1 MQLYKKNYIFATAK
15 KTAQVESFFR
25 THKYLVDHLGE
36 PIPRLLM
43 DQIDWSHPLIGIKGT
58 RGVGKTTFLLQYAK
72 KYFNVDK
79 RDCLYV
85 NLNHFYFAV
94 TSITDFARKFVELG
108 GKTLLLDQVYKFPGW
123 TRELRICRELFPELK
138 IVFAGSTVMS
148 LEEDTDIT
156 PIVNV
161 YNLRG
166 FSFRE
171 FLNILTDHNFEAYNI
186 EDIINN
192 HHDIARQIC
201 SKIDPFLYF
210 KDYIHHGYYPFFLE
224 KKNFSE
230 NLLKTI
236 NMMLEVDV
244 LSIRQI
250 ELSYL
255 PKLRRLLYILSQ
267 ISPGKPNISQLSVDC
282 EISRAT
288 VTNYLEYLKGARLI
302 NMLYHEGDEYPKKPD
317 MLYMHNTNLVYLF
330 KLSEANEQE
339 LRETFFYNQVHH
351 SDSKLN
357 KGTKKNT
364 FVVEKNGS
372 KYSFKIESKK
382 IKGKKTDDIYHI
394 VDKLEIGE
402 NNIIPLWLFGF
413 LY

>member
-1 MQLYKKNYIFATAK
+1 M
-15 KTAQVESFFR
+15 ESFFR

-43 DQIDWSHPLIGIKGT
+43 DQIDWSHSLIGIKGT

-72 KYFNVDK
+72 LYFKVDD

-85 NLNHFYFAV
+85 NLNHFYFAAI
-94 TSITDFARKFVELG
+94 SITGFARKFVELG
-108 GKTLLLDQVYKFPGW
+108 GKTLLLDQIYKYPGW
-123 TRELRICRELFPELK
+123 TRELKKCNELFPHLK
-138 IVFAGSTVMS
+138 IVFAGSTVIS

-156 PIVNV
+156 PIVKV

-171 FLNILTDHNFEAYNI
+171 FINILTGSDLKAYTLD
-186 EDIINN
+186 DIIHN
-192 HHDIARQIC
+192 HYDIAMEIC

-210 KDYIHHGYYPFFLE
+210 GDYIHHGYYPFFLE
-224 KKNFSE
+224 KRNFSE

-267 ISPGKPNISQLSVDC
+267 TSPSKPNISQLSVDC

-302 NMLYHEGDEYPKKPD
+302 NMLYHQGDEFPKKPD
-317 MLYMHNTNLVYLF
+317 MLYMHNTNLIYLF
-330 KLSEANEQE
+330 KLAEADEQE

-357 KGTKKNT
+357 KGPKKST
-364 FVVEKNGS
+364 FIVETGENS
-372 KYSFKIESKK
+372 YCFKIENKR
-382 IKGKKTDDIYHI
+382 IKGKKPDDIYHVI
-394 VDKLEIGE
+394 DKLNVGN
-402 NNIIPLWLFGF
+402 NNIIPIWLFGF